1 MNEIKKLRKEL
12 GMTQQGFAERYGIP
26 KRTVENWE
34 SGKSAPVDWA
44 MGLLQRVVREDIEE
58 RERRI
63 ASIRDAYGLIKPGF
77 QELTEML
84 DAGGDLFDEMVF
96 SSTDPQEVVAKIKEL
111 KATDND
117 YSIQYFKCDEDG
129 ELVEGSDF
137 DTVTDF
143 MEKYEEENEMKKYW
157 LDCESTGNTQFAL
170 YEKTEDE
177 ETCILKFDFEDI
189 EGLKELEEAGKIG
202 EGYELIDKYIEEKL
216 GFLPEYEVG

>member
-58 RERRI
+58 HERQL

-77 QELTEML
+77 KELTEML
-84 DAGGDLFDEMVF
+84 DAGGDLFDKMVF
-96 SSTDPQEVVAKIKEL
+96 SSTDPQEVLAKIKEL
-111 KATDND
+111 KATDEN
-117 YSIQYFKCDEDG
+117 YSVQYFKCDEDG

-143 MEKYEEENEMKKYW
+143 MEKYKEENKMTKWYAVQETREDAWDYGSHNYDEAVEMLKKQGHG
-157 LDCESTGNTQFAL
+157 LIAVID
-170 YEKTEDE
+170 EDE
-177 ETCILKFDFEDI
+177 NFC
-189 EGLKELEEAGKIG
+189 
-202 EGYELIDKYIEEKL
+202 IEEI
-216 GFLPEYEVG
+216 EYEDAVKE